1 MSKIMSYWS
10 SSDRFISLIFT
21 QDPSMLL
28 QMTGFHSF
36 SWLSSIP
43 LFSGR
48 TDAEAEAP
56 ILRSPEAKSQL
67 TGKDL
72 DAGKDWGQKEKGATK
87 DEMIG
92 WHHWLIGLEFEQTLR
107 GSEGQGSLA
116 CCSPWGLRVGCDWAT
131 EQHKSYPPHIFI
143 HSSTVGHF
151 NCFHILA
158 TVNNALVTIYLSS
171 MFSCPLDKYQKTSWV
186 IW

>member
-1 MSKIMSYWS
+1 MSYWS

-72 DAGKDWGQKEKGATK
+72 DAGKD
-87 DEMIG
+87 
-92 WHHWLIGLEFEQTLR
+92 
-107 GSEGQGSLA
+107 
-116 CCSPWGLRVGCDWAT
+116 
-131 EQHKSYPPHIFI
+131 
-143 HSSTVGHF
+143 
-151 NCFHILA
+151 
-158 TVNNALVTIYLSS
+158 
-171 MFSCPLDKYQKTSWV
+171 
-186 IW
+186 

>member
-1 MSKIMSYWS
+1 MLVSYINELDTFFANWTLPGC
-10 SSDRFISLIFT
+10 FFTTCTFPCLIFLET
-21 QDPSMLL
+21 L
-28 QMTGFHSF
+28 
-36 SWLSSIP
+36 
-43 LFSGR
+43 
-48 TDAEAEAP
+48 TDVEAETP
-56 ILRSPEAKSQL
+56 VLWPPDAKSWL